1 MSPSA
6 LTVVHDLQ
14 NAGYAAEVVGGCV
27 RDLLLGYVPKDFD
40 VVTDAE
46 PDEVRT
52 IFRRARVIGRRF
64 RLVHVRVGR
73 DVVEVSTYR
82 AAPKRGSAGFEAHAE
97 QGRILR
103 DNVFGTRD
111 DDARRRDFSIN
122 ALYYD
127 PVENVVIDYVDGFS
141 DLQRHLLRVIGDPIR
156 RFEEDPVR
164 MLRAVRFAVRLNLRM
179 ERRIESVLPDLAGLL
194 VHVPPA
200 RLFDEVL
207 KIFHGGHGYA
217 AYEQLQRFGLLAELF
232 PESVR
237 AHTKVD
243 LDPDHGL
250 VSLALRN
257 TDHRLAGGQPVIP
270 AFLFAVMLWRA
281 VCLEADRNQQRDM
294 APVQS
299 LHRAIGTV
307 IGRQQQRVTISRR
320 VATTMFDMWNLQHW
334 LLERRPRLVPK
345 TLAHKRFR
353 AAYDFLMLRI
363 SAGEATVEVGTWW
376 TRIQEVDGPTRRKMI
391 TELTVPQKRGRPRH
405 RRRKTA

>member
-1 MSPSA
+1 M
-6 LTVVHDLQ
+6 TVIHDLQ
-14 NAGYAAEVVGGCV
+14 DAGYAAEVVGGCV
-27 RDLLLGYVPKDFD
+27 RDLLLGHEPKDFD

-46 PDEVRT
+46 PDEVRA

-64 RLVHVRVGR
+64 RLVHVRIGR

-82 AAPKRGSAGFEAHAE
+82 APPKRGSVGFEAHAE

-127 PVENVVIDYVDGFS
+127 PVENVLIDYVGGFS
-141 DLQRHLLRVIGDPIR
+141 DLQGHLLRVIGDPKR

-164 MLRAVRFAVRLNLRM
+164 MLRAVRFSVRLDLKMEKRM
-179 ERRIESVLPDLAGLL
+179 ESVLPGLAGLL
-194 VHVPPA
+194 SHVPPA

-207 KIFHGGHGYA
+207 KIFHCGQGYA
-217 AYEQLQRFGLLAELF
+217 AYQKLERLNLLGELF

-237 AHTKVD
+237 VHTKVD
-243 LDPDHGL
+243 FDPDRGL

-257 TDHRLAGGQPVIP
+257 TDRRLADGKPVIS

-281 VCLEADRNQQRDM
+281 VSLETDRNQKRGM

-299 LHRAIGTV
+299 LHLAIGVV

-320 VATTMFDMWNLQHW
+320 VATTMFDMWNLQRW
-334 LLERRPRLVPK
+334 LLERRARLVPK

-363 SAGEATVEVGTWW
+363 SAGEVPAEIGTWW
-376 TRIQEVDGPTRRKMI
+376 TRIQEVEGPTRRQMI
-391 TELTVPQKRGRPRH
+391 ADLSGPQKQGRRRR
-405 RRRKTA
+405 RRRKSG

>member
-164 MLRAVRFAVRLNLRM
+164 MLRAVRFAVRLRY
-179 ERRIESVLPDLAGLL
+179 P
-194 VHVPPA
+194 H
-200 RLFDEVL
+200 
-207 KIFHGGHGYA
+207 
-217 AYEQLQRFGLLAELF
+217 
-232 PESVR
+232 
-237 AHTKVD
+237 
-243 LDPDHGL
+243 
-250 VSLALRN
+250 AL
-257 TDHRLAGGQPVIP
+257 H
-270 AFLFAVMLWRA
+270 
-281 VCLEADRNQQRDM
+281 
-294 APVQS
+294 QS
-299 LHRAIGTV
+299 LLF
-307 IGRQQQRVTISRR
+307 QQAS
-320 VATTMFDMWNLQHW
+320 
-334 LLERRPRLVPK
+334 
-345 TLAHKRFR
+345 
-353 AAYDFLMLRI
+353 
-363 SAGEATVEVGTWW
+363 G
-376 TRIQEVDGPTRRKMI
+376 
-391 TELTVPQKRGRPRH
+391 
-405 RRRKTA
+405 

>member
-1 MSPSA
+1 M
-6 LTVVHDLQ
+6 
-14 NAGYAAEVVGGCV
+14 
-27 RDLLLGYVPKDFD
+27 RDLLLGHEPKDFD

-46 PDEVRT
+46 PDEVRA

-64 RLVHVRVGR
+64 RLVHVRIGR
-73 DVVEVSTYR
+73 DVIEVSTYR
-82 AAPKRGSAGFEAHAE
+82 APPKRGSVGFEAHAE

-127 PVENVVIDYVDGFS
+127 PVENVLIDYVGGFS
-141 DLQRHLLRVIGDPIR
+141 DLQGHLLRVIGDPKR

-164 MLRAVRFAVRLNLRM
+164 MLRAVRFAVRLNLKMEKRM
-179 ERRIESVLPDLAGLL
+179 ESVLPGLTGLL
-194 VHVPPA
+194 GHVPPA
-200 RLFDEVL
+200 RLFDEVV
-207 KIFHGGHGYA
+207 KIFHCGQGYA
-217 AYEQLQRFGLLAELF
+217 AYQKLKQLNLLGELF

-243 LDPDHGL
+243 FDPDRGL

-257 TDHRLAGGQPVIP
+257 TDRRLADGKPVIS

-281 VCLEADRNQQRDM
+281 VSLETDRNQKRGM

-299 LHRAIGTV
+299 LHLSIGVV

-320 VATTMFDMWNLQHW
+320 VATTMFDMWNLQRW
-334 LLERRPRLVPK
+334 LLERRARLVPK

-363 SAGEATVEVGTWW
+363 SAGEVPLRSVHGGHAS
-376 TRIQEVDGPTRRKMI
+376 RR
-391 TELTVPQKRGRPRH
+391 
-405 RRRKTA
+405 

>member
-1 MSPSA
+1 M
-6 LTVVHDLQ
+6 TVVHNLQ
-14 NAGYAAEVVGGCV
+14 DAGYAAEVVGGCV
-27 RDLLLGYVPKDFD
+27 RDLLLGHEPKDFD

-46 PDEVRT
+46 PEEVRV

-64 RLVHVRVGR
+64 RLVHVRIGR

-82 AAPKRGSAGFEAHAE
+82 APPKRGSVGFEAHAE

-111 DDARRRDFSIN
+111 DDAKRRDFSIN

-127 PVENVVIDYVDGFS
+127 PVENVLIDYVGGFP
-141 DLQRHLLRVIGDPIR
+141 DLQRQLLRVIGDPKR

-164 MLRAVRFAVRLNLRM
+164 MLRAVRFAVRLDLKMEKRM
-179 ERRIESVLPDLAGLL
+179 ESVLPGLTGLL
-194 VHVPPA
+194 GHVPPA

-207 KIFHGGHGYA
+207 KIFHCGQGYA
-217 AYEQLQRFGLLAELF
+217 AYQKLKRLNLLGELF

-243 LDPDHGL
+243 FDPGHGL

-257 TDHRLAGGQPVIP
+257 TDRRLADGKPVIS

-281 VCLEADRNQQRDM
+281 VSLETDRNQKRGR
-294 APVQS
+294 APVQA
-299 LHRAIGTV
+299 LHLAIGAV

-320 VATTMFDMWNLQHW
+320 VATTMFDMWNLQRW

-353 AAYDFLMLRI
+353 AAYDFLVLRI
-363 SAGEATVEVGTWW
+363 SAGEVSAEIGTWW
-376 TRIQEVDGPTRRKMI
+376 THIQEVDGPTRRKMI
-391 TELTVPQKRGRPRH
+391 ADLAAPQKQGRRRR
-405 RRRKTA
+405 RRRKSG

>member
-1 MSPSA
+1 M
-6 LTVVHDLQ
+6 TVVHDLQ
-14 NAGYAAEVVGGCV
+14 DAGYAAEVVGGCV
-27 RDLLLGYVPKDFD
+27 RDLLLGHEPKDFD

-46 PDEVRT
+46 PDEVRA

-64 RLVHVRVGR
+64 RLVHVRIGR
-73 DVVEVSTYR
+73 DVIEVSTYR
-82 AAPKRGSAGFEAHAE
+82 APPKRGSVGFEAHAE

-127 PVENVVIDYVDGFS
+127 PVENVLIDYVGGFS
-141 DLQRHLLRVIGDPIR
+141 DLQSHLLRVIGDPKR

-164 MLRAVRFAVRLNLRM
+164 MLRAVRFAVRLNLKMEKRM
-179 ERRIESVLPDLAGLL
+179 ESVLPGLTGLL
-194 VHVPPA
+194 GHVPPA

-207 KIFHGGHGYA
+207 KIFHCGQGYA
-217 AYEQLQRFGLLAELF
+217 AYQKLKRLNLLGELF

-243 LDPDHGL
+243 FDPDRGL

-257 TDHRLAGGQPVIP
+257 TDRRLADGKPVIS

-281 VCLEADRNQQRDM
+281 VSLETDRNQKRGM

-299 LHRAIGTV
+299 LHLAIGAV

-320 VATTMFDMWNLQHW
+320 VATTMFDMWNLQRW
-334 LLERRPRLVPK
+334 LLERRARLVPK

-363 SAGEATVEVGTWW
+363 SAGEVPAEIGTWW

-391 TELTVPQKRGRPRH
+391 ADLSSPQTQGRRRR
-405 RRRKTA
+405 RRRKSG